1 MGKVKIKLNLRLISM
16 LVFSALLIYLIF
28 YFYQASRP
36 ITAYQIDGFK
46 FVFRNDLRKA
56 NKIPVYPSEDAVYLK
71 LINPIVKN
79 VTIAF
84 KDAGEKE
91 NSLYAVESYEIAY
104 KLTLFY
110 KIKGMEVGFDSMQ
123 VDSYENLPGKIQNPI
138 IALVAPKFSN
148 ETAIRIEDHVI
159 YVKGK
164 NKEEFD
170 LAVIKLLMCALR
182 IKLG

>member
-1 MGKVKIKLNLRLISM
+1 MSKIKVKINLRFLSI
-16 LVFSALLIYLIF
+16 LVSLGLLIYLII
-28 YFYQASRP
+28 YFYQASKP
-36 ITAYQIDGFK
+36 ITTWQIDGFK
-46 FVFRNDLRKA
+46 FTFRNDLRKA
-56 NKIPVYPSEDAVYLK
+56 DKIPVYPSEDAVYLK

-84 KDAGEKE
+84 KYGTKE
-91 NSLYAVESYEIAY
+91 ENNLYKVEAVEITY

-110 KIKGMEVGFDSMQ
+110 KIKGMEVEFDSMQ
-123 VDSYENLPGKIQNPI
+123 VDSYENLPGKFQNPI
-138 IALVAPKFSN
+138 IALVPPSFSN
-148 ETAIRIEDHVI
+148 ETEIKIEDHVI

-164 NKEEFD
+164 TKEEFD